1 MNMHA
6 NPIKR
11 AVLGTMTAA
20 SLSLMALPGFAYTA
34 ANNQPTQQ
42 EQAKGEKVANVSIKG
57 MTCNVCEN
65 KVKDGVSKVKGVS
78 DVKVSHE
85 QGTAVVKYD
94 PKKTSLPEIQKA
106 VAASGFEVVSTKVN

>member
-1 MNMHA
+1 MYTNA
-6 NPIKR
+6 KPIKR
-11 AVLGTMTAA
+11 AVLGSMAVA
-20 SLSLMALPGFAYTA
+20 SLSLLAAPAFAYTA
-34 ANNQPTQQ
+34 GNNQSTQQ

-65 KVKDGVSKVKGVS
+65 KVKEGVSKVKGVS

-106 VAASGFEVVSTKVN
+106 IAASGFEVVSTKVN